1 MADGLSIPDLRG
13 RGLPPILLK
22 SNCKAVY
29 GAGEVSQKLIQRL
42 QVSHTTVVLHQHI
55 YQALQILFRAI
66 VPRRGLFR
74 NELRYFDSFRYD
86 KYIKTCKK
94 LIYLYCGIPHK
105 MPSCFTVFIF
115 EMTSHTL
122 LMLAVTLHRLKF
134 PGSDRYISAFP

>member
-13 RGLPPILLK
+13 QGLPPILLK

-74 NELRYFDSFRYD
+74 NELRYFDSFPFTHSPLASWAFGFTSYAWSRITAPLTMRDGVSFLYRTP
-86 KYIKTCKK
+86 ILRFTMA
-94 LIYLYCGIPHK
+94 LIVGLEPTT
-105 MPSCFTVFIF
+105 P
-115 EMTSHTL
+115 
-122 LMLAVTLHRLKF
+122 
-134 PGSDRYISAFP
+134 